1 MGGHRLKRQKL
12 NVVKVDGNYN
22 FEFRSPNFDDMPI
35 LYLEL
40 LENKAKVKAELRN
53 IDYEPAGFDMNKFPN
68 FEQAKYTASEETKRD
83 ISEND
88 SNIQIIQNYPI
99 SNKPQILT
107 PKKII
112 IHSDEHH
119 ILQENFTNSTV
130 SLSAA
135 LSNNPPQPIIQ
146 PSKTPVNSSS
156 NNSFQQSNN
165 SSSNNSFQPSN
176 NSFQPSN
183 NSSSNNSFQ
192 PSNNS
197 FQPSNNSFQ
206 PSNNSF
212 QPSNNSF
219 ETNDTKKS
227 GEDDMILN
235 ILRGDGSDTVK
246 EVSYDKQTYSPV
258 KQQQKAYPSLSE
270 INAGVAKPGNRD
282 LTFSNKIDEKD
293 TQRKRFLLLK
303 FKTLKRHYVDITIPE
318 FTEFSDLQTM
328 EKEYDMLVTQLRLD
342 ANVENYKKYLIVGF
356 GLVEFVLSKFL
367 KFAEIEGFTQ
377 QQLLGMNQYEKILL
391 EIGEKHQVDISKQ
404 WSPEIR
410 LIGII
415 AMNAVIFIG
424 TKLLFKSVSGSD
436 VLNMISPPGVK
447 TQENP
452 KSKEST
458 HGDQSQSASKKM
470 KGPDLNLDDL

>member
-1 MGGHRLKRQKL
+1 MGGPRLKRQKL

-107 PKKII
+107 PKKFI

-146 PSKTPVNSSS
+146 PSKTPVNNSFQPSNSSFQPT
-156 NNSFQQSNN
+156 NNSFQPT
-165 SSSNNSFQPSN
+165 NNSFQPSN
-176 NSFQPSN
+176 NSFQPTN
-183 NSSSNNSFQ
+183 NSFQSSNNSFQ
-192 PSNNS
+192 H
-197 FQPSNNSFQ
+197 
-206 PSNNSF
+206 
-212 QPSNNSF
+212 

-246 EVSYDKQTYSPV
+246 EDKQTYSPV

-270 INAGVAKPGNRD
+270 INAGIAKPGNRD

-415 AMNAVIFIG
+415 AMNSVIFIG

-436 VLNMISPPGVK
+436 VLNMISPPGGK
-447 TQENP
+447 AQEKP
-452 KSKEST
+452 KPKEST
-458 HGDQSQSASKKM
+458 QGTAQPSSKKM

>member
-1 MGGHRLKRQKL
+1 MGGPRLKRQKL

-119 ILQENFTNSTV
+119 ILQENFTNPTV

-146 PSKTPVNSSS
+146 PSKTPVN
-156 NNSFQQSNN
+156 
-165 SSSNNSFQPSN
+165 
-176 NSFQPSN
+176 
-183 NSSSNNSFQ
+183 NSFQ

-206 PSNNSF
+206 QSNNSF
-212 QPSNNSF
+212 QPSNNSFQSTNNSF

-447 TQENP
+447 TQEKP
-452 KSKEST
+452 KEST
-458 HGDQSQSASKKM
+458 QGAQSQSASKKM